1 MTAIKTVIEE
11 LETLKESYAK
21 RYHEKIEEYMLM
33 NDPVQLENNRWTRA
47 NMQGRIT
54 GINIALNKLKDL

>member
-1 MTAIKTVIEE
+1 MTYITTVIKKFETSKEAYEE
-11 LETLKESYAK
+11 
-21 RYHEKIEEYMLM
+21 RYHEKIAEYMLM

-54 GINIALNKLKDL
+54 GINLALNRLKNL